1 VPKGVIFSGPPGVG
15 KTMLARAI
23 ANEAGVP
30 FFYASG
36 AQFDEIFVGMGA
48 LRIRELFKKARK
60 HPAAIIFIDELDAM
74 GQSRAFQL
82 GPNGAGTHT
91 LNQFLTELDGF
102 KGSGIVAIGA
112 TNMVETLDSALTRP
126 GRFDR
131 LVHVPQPS
139 LDGRKQILAMYLKG
153 VRCDATVNAD
163 DIARSTIEMS
173 GADLAQIVN
182 EASLLA
188 VRDKRTAVG
197 QQDLLQAIQR
207 KALGIEYNKTITPA
221 ELRATAYHEAG
232 HALAAATFTP
242 EEVVQKVS
250 IIPTGRALGY
260 TWHVAQDEQHSVTR
274 DQALARIKVAYGG
287 YCAESLVLGTTT
299 SGVRGDLETIGRLA
313 HQMVWQWGMGPVRYG
328 VDPQTVSPGTRQEL
342 EAAERELTNRC
353 HDEVMALLA
362 HKRDLLE
369 GVAQALLERETLTAD
384 EFRSLIAG
392 EVVAGQPA
400 GH

>member
-1 VPKGVIFSGPPGVG
+1 MDPGTLVLSLLLNLVESAISAVVFAVILIYVQFWMFAQRTPGEWQDPWRVRLMRRLKLWPPAAPLPTLADVRGIDEVKAEVLDIIDFLKAPARYRKIGAKVPKGVIFSGPPGVG

-74 GQSRAFQL
+74 GQSRSFQL

-112 TNMVETLDSALTRP
+112 TNIVEVLDPALTRP

-139 LDGRKQILAMYLKG
+139 LEGRKSILDLYLKN
-153 VRCDATVNAD
+153 VRCDATVDAT
-163 DIARSTIEMS
+163 DIARSTIEMT

-188 VRDKRTAVG
+188 VRDKRTTVS
-197 QQDLLQAIQR
+197 QQDLLSAIQR
-207 KALGIEYNKTITPA
+207 KSLGIEYAKTITPG

-232 HALAAATFTP
+232 HAITASVFTP
-242 EEVVQKVS
+242 DEIVQKVS

-260 TWHVAQDEQHSVTR
+260 TWHVAQDEMHSLTKA
-274 DQALARIKVAYGG
+274 QALARIKVAYGG
-287 YCAESLVLGTTT
+287 
-299 SGVRGDLETIGRLA
+299 
-313 HQMVWQWGMGPVRYG
+313 
-328 VDPQTVSPGTRQEL
+328 
-342 EAAERELTNRC
+342 
-353 HDEVMALLA
+353 
-362 HKRDLLE
+362 
-369 GVAQALLERETLTAD
+369 
-384 EFRSLIAG
+384 
-392 EVVAGQPA
+392 
-400 GH
+400 